1 MRNQP
6 IEMTMRRLDGSTV
19 VVEASSAAILLDGE
33 LAVQAVLRDITER
46 RRSEAALR
54 ESEARFRLAAAA
66 VQGIVYDLNLS
77 TGAAWRSDGLQ
88 RVLGISPEVVPETAG
103 VVGGTHPS

>member
-1 MRNQP
+1 
-6 IEMTMRRLDGSTV
+6 MRRLDGGTV
-19 VVEASSAAILLDGE
+19 VVEASSAAILLDGK

-66 VQGIVYDLNLS
+66 VQGIVYDLDLLDRHGMALRWAPARAGHS
-77 TGAAWRSDGLQ
+77 AGCGSRTGKL
-88 RVLGISPEVVPETAG
+88 
-103 VVGGTHPS
+103 VGRAHPS